1 MVWGALA
8 IMPFTIFSGFFVH
21 MNDAPTYFQWLFH
34 ISYLK
39 YGLDGVLISI
49 YSFERERL
57 QCSIDYCHFTS
68 PKKFLEA
75 LDMGNGSYWINV
87 LILVIM
93 FFSLRLI
100 SYLILLYRLTNRR
113 WHTTVCSLLLSC
125 YILTKFV
132 TLGANCFKH
141 PWPSFS
147 NTRVASKC
155 KLLFFFFSRNIS
167 VSGIA
172 WLPGVRTVMRH
183 ITTFRSMTD
192 RIYDGGLIRL

>member
-49 YSFERERL
+49 YSYERERL
-57 QCSIDYCHFTS
+57 QCSIDYCHYTS
-68 PKKFLEA
+68 PQKFLEA
-75 LDMGNGSYWINV
+75 LDMGNGSYWFNV

-100 SYLILLYRLTNRR
+100 SYLILLYRLKNRR
-113 WHTTVCSLLLSC
+113 WHTTLCSILLSY
-125 YILTKFV
+125 YILIKFV
-132 TLGANCFKH
+132 TKGWKWHQASLTRLLNA
-141 PWPSFS
+141 
-147 NTRVASKC
+147 RVASKC
-155 KLLFFFFSRNIS
+155 NFFS
-167 VSGIA
+167 
-172 WLPGVRTVMRH
+172 
-183 ITTFRSMTD
+183 
-192 RIYDGGLIRL
+192 